1 MLSVQWYGFVARC
14 MRECLTLSFLRLVL
28 YFVWFFLLVLCL
40 LRIWCKRLSTRLFRI
55 SYSREESQINRGK
68 ITARS
73 TNDDQYR
80 GTNCHEIAACFGT
93 QFWNRAKHR
102 FRNRTKFMRNL
113 EKRHFLTSWPVP
125 DPDLDIKSGGGGAA
139 VVSQKFFS
147 RPFGPQFGPKIRGG
161 GALPWTRH
169 WWLCPSLTFPKERIR
184 LRIG

>member
-1 MLSVQWYGFVARC
+1 MLSVQWYGYVARC

-28 YFVWFFLLVLCL
+28 YLVWFFLLVLCL

-125 DPDLDIKSGGGGAA
+125 DPDLEIKSGGGGGEVRVRVRATQVCA
-139 VVSQKFFS
+139 GMVWFLSTPSWHGVSFFPLLVLHS
-147 RPFGPQFGPKIRGG
+147 RCDP
-161 GALPWTRH
+161 
-169 WWLCPSLTFPKERIR
+169 
-184 LRIG
+184 

>member
-1 MLSVQWYGFVARC
+1 M
-14 MRECLTLSFLRLVL
+14 L

-55 SYSREESQINRGK
+55 AYSREESQINRGK

-73 TNDDQYR
+73 TNGDQYR

-125 DPDLDIKSGGGGAA
+125 VPDLEGGGGGA
-139 VVSQKFFS
+139 KFFFP
-147 RPFGPQFGPKIRGG
+147 PFGPQFGPIIRG
-161 GALPWTRH
+161 AFPWIRR
-169 WWLCPSLTFPKERIR
+169 WWLCPFQTKERIR
-184 LRIG
+184 LCVG

>member
-1 MLSVQWYGFVARC
+1 MLSVQWYGYVARC

-28 YFVWFFLLVLCL
+28 YLVWFFLLVLCL

-55 SYSREESQINRGK
+55 AYSREESQINRGK

-73 TNDDQYR
+73 TNGDQYR

-125 DPDLDIKSGGGGAA
+125 DPDLMMGG
-139 VVSQKFFS
+139 
-147 RPFGPQFGPKIRGG
+147 RGG
-161 GALPWTRH
+161 WVAAPVIQT
-169 WWLCPSLTFPKERIR
+169 
-184 LRIG
+184 LR

>member
-1 MLSVQWYGFVARC
+1 MLSVQWYGYVARC

-125 DPDLDIKSGGGGAA
+125 DPDLDIKSGGGG
-139 VVSQKFFS
+139 
-147 RPFGPQFGPKIRGG
+147 GGGGGLPKIFFPALRASVWSKNKGG
-161 GALPWTRH
+161 GLSPGPATDDYALPW
-169 WWLCPSLTFPKERIR
+169 LF
-184 LRIG
+184 LRNELGFA

>member
-1 MLSVQWYGFVARC
+1 MLSVQWYGYVARC

-40 LRIWCKRLSTRLFRI
+40 LRIWCKRLYTRLFSI
-55 SYSREESQINRGK
+55 AYSREESQINRGK

-73 TNDDQYR
+73 TNGDQYR

-113 EKRHFLTSWPVP
+113 EKRHFLTSLPVP
-125 DPDLDIKSGGGGAA
+125 DPDFEMTGGGGGRFFSALRASVSSKNKWWGGGGALA
-139 VVSQKFFS
+139 TDDY
-147 RPFGPQFGPKIRGG
+147 
-161 GALPWTRH
+161 ALPW
-169 WWLCPSLTFPKERIR
+169 LF
-184 LRIG
+184 LRNELGFA